1 MYPPFQTEPI
11 SDQEQTHS
19 GVGLVLSASENRNK
33 KSMFGR
39 VNVSALRLI
48 LLTLVYCCFAWYGL
62 LRVWKVHN
70 HATTLDDIGV
80 INNYLLAQES
90 HNIDSLRARIYNP
103 AKELYHSSG
112 YRSMRFLDQIGLL
125 EPGQL
130 LSDYLFKTAANPR
143 YSGYAPAQYLLG
155 AWLITGNETY
165 SELKFW
171 GRIPSVIA
179 SVLVLG
185 LIPLVARRLNRNHF
199 NAVPLLAMVLLAC
212 SWQQFQIARQM
223 YPAAIGC
230 LGCLLLILRLT
241 YITKFKHY
249 PPTPITEGL
258 MIIVLVLFNYKMLI
272 LIPGYLTALLLY
284 ANANAPTSWRV
295 SLAIRTTLIVVA
307 VLGTYALFVN
317 IHPNETYHWNAGRW
331 GEYHYQW
338 PDHGTFL
345 SKLGYTFSFLFK
357 NGVVCAGSMLGFVP
371 WGAPMY
377 IFGILSIVMAGIG
390 LWGFSKQRH
399 VITHAFTVFIL
410 VTAFTWFLMVL
421 TGLENLSPTRST
433 SLFAPI
439 MALLVSN
446 GFGVCFF
453 VLADKTGI
461 GKYNETFK
469 LVSILAVSIPIV
481 LVNGIYYRYMRYEW
495 SDPFVKTRDAI
506 GHLQKQYPSPILLQC
521 NWTANGK
528 FLWYPESP
536 FKVYTMDQ
544 HHDYSTAK
552 TVKQLV
558 NKPAY
563 IYVMSSSPITDLW
576 RYDLKLW
583 LQESKMISPDYEPA
597 VVASHEIKHNERTE
611 YYPISSASYVGAYLL
626 VVALK

>member
-1 MYPPFQTEPI
+1 MYPPFQTDLAPESETP
-11 SDQEQTHS
+11 QS
-19 GVGLVLSASENRNK
+19 GVGLVLTASESK
-33 KSMFGR
+33 GHKSMFR
-39 VNVSALRLI
+39 RYNVSTLRLI
-48 LLTLVYCCFAWYGL
+48 LLGLIYCCFVWYGL

-80 INNYLLAQES
+80 VNNYLLAQDS

-103 AKELYHSSG
+103 AKALYQSPG
-112 YRSMRFLDQIGLL
+112 YKGMRFLDQIGLL
-125 EPGQL
+125 EPGQIV
-130 LSDYLFKTAANPR
+130 SDYLFKTAANPR
-143 YSGYAPAQYLLG
+143 YSGYAPAQYLFG
-155 AWLITGNETY
+155 AWLITGNENY

-179 SVLVLG
+179 SALVLG

-230 LGCLLLILRLT
+230 LGCVLLILRLT
-241 YITKFKHY
+241 FITKFKHF
-249 PPTPITEGL
+249 PPTPFTEAL
-258 MIIVLVLFNYKMLI
+258 MIIALVLFNYKVLI

-295 SLAIRTTLIVVA
+295 SLTIRTTIIVVA
-307 VLGTYALFVN
+307 VLGTYAMFVN

-338 PDHGTFL
+338 PDQGSFL
-345 SKLGYTFSFLFK
+345 SKIGYTLSFLFN
-357 NGVVCAGSMLGFVP
+357 NGVACAGSMLGFVP

-377 IFGILSIVMAGIG
+377 IFGIVSILMASLG

-399 VITHAFTVFIL
+399 VITHAFSVFVM
-410 VTAFTWFLMVL
+410 VTALTWFLLVL

-446 GFGVCFF
+446 GFGVLFF
-453 VLADKTGI
+453 VIADKTGI
-461 GKYNETFK
+461 GRYNENFK
-469 LVSILAVSIPIV
+469 LASILMVSVPIV
-481 LVNGIYYRYMRYEW
+481 FANGIYYRYMRYEW
-495 SDPFVKTRDAI
+495 SDPFVKSRDAI
-506 GHLQKQYPSPILLQC
+506 GHLQKTYPSKVLIQC
-521 NWTANGK
+521 NWTSNGK
-528 FLWYPESP
+528 FLWFPENP
-536 FKVYTMDQ
+536 YQVYTIDQ

-552 TVKQLV
+552 EAKSNIAPSSFV
-558 NKPAY
+558 
-563 IYVMSSSPITDLW
+563 YVISSQPISDLW

-583 LQESKMISPDYEPA
+583 LYEAGMIGAGYEPA
-597 VVASHEIKHNERTE
+597 VVASHEIRHNERTE
-611 YYPISSASYVGAYLL
+611 YYPISSAAHVGSYLI